1 MPMIRDEA
9 AEQHESAI
17 KGLMILGRTREEAEA
32 EMEANQ
38 KRIWKEMDDEW
49 WDYDPSRNR

>member
-1 MPMIRDEA
+1 MPLIRDES

-17 KGLMILGRTREEAEA
+17 KGLMILDRSREEAEA

-38 KRIWKEMDDEW
+38 KRIWKEMDDEM
-49 WDYDPSRNR
+49 WDYDPLRNR